1 MSGGD
6 RGPDLLASLPAERA
20 GPEPAAL
27 EEVRSVLAGLRDE
40 VAGLR
45 RELAAERPAPATREE
60 LDAWGARLA
69 GGMNAASGPKSADG
83 AAVAAA
89 ADRLDAALVRAVER
103 LSAEIGMMDRRLA
116 ATSMEGATEQ
126 LEGAAAGLGSAT
138 EQLEEAAKKMGAT
151 MGNDIRS
158 ANRLVGMLRDDFRGL
173 RFGWRVFL
181 APWAIFVFVLGM
193 ALESRI
199 LLLYGWLWKD

>member
-20 GPEPAAL
+20 GPDAAAL

-45 RELAAERPAPATREE
+45 RELAERPAPATPDE

-69 GGMNAASGPKSADG
+69 EQVNAAARPEGADTAAG
-83 AAVAAA
+83 AEAAG
-89 ADRLDAALVRAVER
+89 RLDAALTRAVER

-116 ATSMEGATEQ
+116 ATSMEGATQQIES
-126 LEGAAAGLGSAT
+126 AAAGLESAT
-138 EQLEEAAKKMGAT
+138 ERLEGAAKKMGAT
-151 MGNDIRS
+151 MGNDIKTV
-158 ANRLVGMLRDDFRGL
+158 NRLVGMLRNDFWGL
-173 RFGWRVFL
+173 RFGWRAFL

-199 LLLYGWLWKD
+199 LLLYRWLWKD

>member
-20 GPEPAAL
+20 GPDAAAL
-27 EEVRSVLAGLRDE
+27 EAVRSVLAGLREE

-45 RELAAERPAPATREE
+45 REMAVERPAPATREE
-60 LDAWGARLA
+60 LDAWGARLTE
-69 GGMNAASGPKSADG
+69 GMDAASGPEGSDG
-83 AAVAAA
+83 TATAAA
-89 ADRLDAALVRAVER
+89 ADRLDAALTRAVER

-116 ATSMEGATEQ
+116 AALPPEG
-126 LEGAAAGLGSAT
+126 GAAAFESAAARI
-138 EQLEEAAKKMGAT
+138 EEAAEKSIAAAGRKIERVVSLVWQVQQ
-151 MGNDIRS
+151 DIW
-158 ANRLVGMLRDDFRGL
+158 GL
-173 RFGWRVFL
+173 RFRWRAFL
-181 APWAIFVFVLGM
+181 GPWAIFVFILGM